1 MVDPIEELKT
11 RAEILH
17 KRIAAGDAGARAR
30 LRALA
35 ELRRADDTAIVA
47 AASTVQRKHCLA
59 VVAREAGFTNWEHAL
74 SVLRG
79 DAGERDFGTMLYGER
94 ASATL
99 NAWYADYETAHEHL
113 VAARDRGEEV
123 FLLVY
128 KTQFFVAER
137 GFVEGLGLDPA
148 DPDWRALGHD
158 WAKPKDV
165 AARTRLYAKRLD
177 AMRTSS

>member
-17 KRIAAGDAGARAR
+17 RRVSAGDAEARAR

-35 ELRRADDTAIVA
+35 ELRRADDAAIETAAGTI
-47 AASTVQRKHCLA
+47 QRKHCLA
-59 VVAREAGFTNWEHAL
+59 IVAREVGFASWEHAL
-74 SVLRG
+74 GVLRG
-79 DAGERDFGTMLYGER
+79 DAGERDFGAMLYGER
-94 ASATL
+94 TSATL

-113 VAARDRGEEV
+113 VTARARGEEV

-158 WAKPKDV
+158 WARPTDA
-165 AARTRLYAKRLD
+165 AARTRLYAKRLE
-177 AMRTSS
+177 AMRRSP

>member
-17 KRIAAGDAGARAR
+17 KRIAAGDADARAR

-35 ELRRADDTAIVA
+35 ELRRADEAAIEA
-47 AASTVQRKHCLA
+47 AASTIQRKHCLA
-59 VVAREAGFTNWEHAL
+59 IVAREVGFTSWEHAL
-74 SVLRG
+74 RVLRG
-79 DAGERDFGTMLYGER
+79 ETGERDFGAMLYGER
-94 ASATL
+94 TGATL

-113 VAARDRGEEV
+113 VAARARGEEV

-137 GFVEGLGLDPA
+137 AFIEGLGLDPA
-148 DPDWRALGHD
+148 DRDWRALGHD
-158 WAKPKDV
+158 WARPKDV
-165 AARTRLYAKRLD
+165 SARTLLYAKRLE
-177 AMRTSS
+177 AIRNAP